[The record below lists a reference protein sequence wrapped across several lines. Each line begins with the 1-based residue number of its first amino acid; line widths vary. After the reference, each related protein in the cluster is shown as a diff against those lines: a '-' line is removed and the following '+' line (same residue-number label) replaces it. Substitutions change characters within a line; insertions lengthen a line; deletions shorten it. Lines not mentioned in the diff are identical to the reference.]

1 MTQRLSLLKLYNLPC
16 YASRRPSLEN
26 SRIQITETE
35 DAKFYNYFASLKI
48 FFFAEVFFCTDKELS
63 VVFGAGNRNRIFAL
77 GHSAKYYHLKCN

>member
-48 FFFAEVFFCTDKELS
+48 FFFAEVFAPIKNYLWFLEQETEIAYLHW
-63 VVFGAGNRNRIFAL
+63 ATLQNTTT
-77 GHSAKYYHLKCN
+77 